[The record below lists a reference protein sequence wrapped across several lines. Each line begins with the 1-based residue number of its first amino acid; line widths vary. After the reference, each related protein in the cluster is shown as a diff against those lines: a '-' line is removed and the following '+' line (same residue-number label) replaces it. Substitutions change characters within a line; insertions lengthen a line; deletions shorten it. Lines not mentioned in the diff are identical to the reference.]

1 MKAYARNW
9 LRRNAKPFL
18 RRVGLT
24 EGQIVLDFGC
34 HEGNYA
40 IPAARI
46 VGPAARV
53 YAVDKNQEQIN
64 DLRRRIA
71 GMRVHNIEILLVSP
85 GRRIPLPCASVDV
98 VLLYDTL
105 HRGYFPKP
113 GQRRGVLRRIYR
125 VLKPGGLLSC
135 YPTHLR
141 RYGMTF
147 RKLLEEIRSVGFALD
162 DQHRRILVHD
172 GKLVRGAVFSF
183 RMPPA
188 AVLPSPQS
196 RRTRRA

>member
-1 MKAYARNW
+1 MKAAPRNW
-9 LRRNAKPFL
+9 LRRKAKPFL
-18 RRVGLT
+18 RRAGLT

-34 HEGNYA
+34 NEGNYT

-46 VGPAARV
+46 VGPAGRI
-53 YAVDKNQEQIN
+53 YAVDKDSE
-64 DLRRRIA
+64 RIKKLKRKIT
-71 GMRVHNIEILLVSP
+71 GMRVHNIEIFLPSP
-85 GRRIPLPCASVDV
+85 GRRIPLPSASVDV

-141 RYGMTF
+141 RYGITF
-147 RKLLEEIRSVGFALD
+147 SEILGEITHIGFRFQD
-162 DQHRRILVHD
+162 KHRRIVAHD
-172 GKLVRGAVFSF
+172 GKLVRGTIFSF
-183 RMPPA
+183 KKRS
-188 AVLPSPQS
+188 L
-196 RRTRRA
+196 RRSTCGED